1 MATASSLSPR
11 QRLINMMYL
20 VLTAMLA
27 MNVSK
32 EVLDAFAFLN
42 ADLVRSERS
51 HAERSQVEYAAFAAA
66 AQRFPEKFEAPHR
79 QALVVQHM
87 ADSLVRHIEGIKTR
101 AIAEADGVDPARLR
115 APDAAGRDTL
125 RALLALEAKDDR
137 DVLTRTLVGDEPA
150 QPRTGPGSASELRAL
165 LGAFRDTLKALAGPG
180 ASAVQAS
187 LDGLFDHSPR
197 RDASGVLNNWESIH
211 FYDVP
216 LAAGIATLSKLQA
229 DVRAAEN
236 DLVKWLYRAA
246 EADDL
251 RFSAVTTAVM
261 PVSTLVLQGDSFRAD
276 VFLAAY
282 DTRNPAQVLRS
293 DGSEVPVGADG
304 KAKLRVR
311 ADVAG
316 EQRVEGIL
324 RYEGPKGPMELP
336 YAATYQVM
344 APLLVASPTKMNVLY
359 RGVENPIDL
368 SVPGVP
374 ADRVQASISSGRIVR
389 SGQSWLASGMTASTV
404 EVHAS
409 VSLPDGGSRRVGP
422 VLFRVKDLPPPTP
435 YIAGLDP
442 ADTKATR
449 AKLTA
454 SQGIAA
460 KPIGSDFGDPWKV
473 QHFELAVV
481 RKGGPPVF
489 LTSNGNAF
497 SDEMEQALN
506 ALRPGDMVYV
516 DGIRAR
522 LANGQGPVRELA
534 PIAVKVMP

>member
-1 MATASSLSPR
+1 
-11 QRLINMMYL
+11 MMYL

-42 ADLVRSERS
+42 ADLVRSERA
-51 HAERSQVEYAAFAAA
+51 HADRSRVEYAAFTTA
-66 AQRFPEKFEAPHR
+66 AQRFPEKFEGPHR
-79 QALVVQHM
+79 KALLVQGM
-87 ADSLVRHIEGIKTR
+87 ADSLVRHIEGMKLR
-101 AIAEADGVDPARLR
+101 AIAEADGVDPTLLR
-115 APDAAGRDTL
+115 GTDAEGRDTL

-137 DVLTRTLVGDEPA
+137 DVLTRALIGSEPA
-150 QPRTGPGSASELRAL
+150 QPRSGPGSASELRAL
-165 LGAFRDTLKALAGPG
+165 LAAFRDTLKTLTGPG
-180 ASAVQAS
+180 GEALQAS

-211 FYDVP
+211 FNDVP
-216 LAAGIATLSKLQA
+216 LAAGIATLSKLQT

-246 EADDL
+246 ELDDV
-251 RFSAVTTAVM
+251 RFSTVTTAVM
-261 PVSTLVLQGDSFRAD
+261 PQSTLVLQGDSFRAD

-282 DTRNPAQVLRS
+282 DARNPAHVLRS
-293 DGSEVPVGADG
+293 DGASVPVGADG

-311 ADVAG
+311 ADVPG
-316 EQRVEGIL
+316 EQRVEGVL
-324 RYEGPKGPMELP
+324 HYEGPKGRMELP
-336 YAATYQVM
+336 YSATYQVM

-374 ADRVQASISSGRIVR
+374 SDQVQASISSGRIVR
-389 SGQSWLASGMTASTV
+389 SGQGWLASGMTASTV
-404 EVHAS
+404 EVHAT
-409 VSLPDGGSRRVGP
+409 VTLADGGSRRVGP

-442 ADTKATR
+442 TDTKAAR
-449 AKLTA
+449 ARLSA
-454 SQGIAA
+454 SKGIAA

-473 QHFELAVV
+473 QRFELAVV
-481 RKGGPPVF
+481 RRGGPPVF

-497 SDEMEQALN
+497 TDEMEQALN
-506 ALRPGDMVYV
+506 ALRPGDQVYV

-522 LANGQGPVRELA
+522 LANGQGPVLELA
-534 PIAVKVMP
+534 PIAVKVLP

>member
-1 MATASSLSPR
+1 
-11 QRLINMMYL
+11 MMYL

-66 AQRFPEKFEAPHR
+66 AERFPEKFEASHR
-79 QALVVQHM
+79 QALVVQDM

-137 DVLTRTLVGDEPA
+137 DVLTRALIGDEPA

-187 LDGLFDHSPR
+187 LDGLFDHGPR

-246 EADDL
+246 DADDL
-251 RFSAVTTAVM
+251 RFNAVTTAVM

-282 DTRNPAQVLRS
+282 DTRNPAEVLRS
-293 DGSEVPVGADG
+293 DGSVVPVGADG

-336 YAATYQVM
+336 YTATYQVM

-374 ADRVQASISSGRIVR
+374 ADRVQATISSGRIVR
-389 SGQSWLASGMTASTV
+389 SGQGWLASGMTAATV
-404 EVHAS
+404 EVYAS

-442 ADTKATR
+442 TDTKATR

-473 QHFELAVV
+473 QRFELAVV
-481 RKGGPPVF
+481 RKGGAPVF

-497 SDEMEQALN
+497 TVEMEQALN

-534 PIAVKVMP
+534 PIAVKVLP

>member
-1 MATASSLSPR
+1 MASDSSLSPR

-79 QALVVQHM
+79 QALIVQHM

-137 DVLTRTLVGDEPA
+137 DVLTRALIGDEPA

-180 ASAVQAS
+180 ATAEQAS
-187 LDGLFDHSPR
+187 LDGLFDQGPR

-246 EADDL
+246 EADDV
-251 RFSAVTTAVM
+251 RFSTLTTAVM
-261 PVSTLVLQGDSFRAD
+261 PHSTLVLQGDSFRAD

-282 DTRNPAQVLRS
+282 DTRNPARVLRA

-316 EQRVEGIL
+316 EQRVEGL
-324 RYEGPKGPMELP
+324 LYFEGPKGRMELP
-336 YAATYQVM
+336 YSASYQVM

-359 RGVENPIDL
+359 RGVDNPIDL

-389 SGQSWLASGMTASTV
+389 SGQGWLASGMTASSA

-409 VSLPDGGSRRVGP
+409 VTLPDGSSRRVGP

-473 QHFELAVV
+473 QRFELAVV

-497 SDEMEQALN
+497 TDEMEQALN

>member
-1 MATASSLSPR
+1 MASASSLSPR

-79 QALVVQHM
+79 QALIVQHM

-101 AIAEADGVDPARLR
+101 AIAAADGVDPARLR

-137 DVLTRTLVGDEPA
+137 DVLTRALIGDEPA

-180 ASAVQAS
+180 APAVQAS
-187 LDGLFDHSPR
+187 LDGLFDHGPR

-211 FYDVP
+211 FYDIP

-236 DLVKWLYRAA
+236 DLVKWLYRSA

-261 PVSTLVLQGDSFRAD
+261 PVSTLILQGDSFRAD

-282 DTRNPAQVLRS
+282 DTRNPARVLRA

-311 ADVAG
+311 ADVPG
-316 EQRVEGIL
+316 EQRVEGML

-336 YAATYQVM
+336 YTATYQVM

-389 SGQSWLASGMTASTV
+389 SGQGWLASGMTAPSV
-404 EVHAS
+404 EVNAS
-409 VSLPDGGSRRVGP
+409 VTLPDGSSRRVGP

-442 ADTKATR
+442 TDTKATR
-449 AKLTA
+449 AKLSA

-473 QHFELAVV
+473 QRFELTVV

-489 LTSNGNAF
+489 LAANGNTF
-497 SDEMEQALN
+497 TDEMKEALKV
-506 ALRPGDMVYV
+506 LRPGDDVLVYS
-516 DGIRAR
+516 IRAR
-522 LANGQGPVRELA
+522 LANGQGPLRELA
-534 PIAVKVMP
+534 PIAVKVLP

>member
-1 MATASSLSPR
+1 MASASSLSPR

-42 ADLVRSERS
+42 ADLVRSERA
-51 HAERSQVEYAAFAAA
+51 HADRSRVEYAAFATA
-66 AQRFPEKFEAPHR
+66 AQRFPEKFEGPHR
-79 QALVVQHM
+79 KALEVQGM
-87 ADSLVRHIEGIKTR
+87 ADSLVRHIEAMKLR
-101 AIAEADGVDPARLR
+101 AIAEADGVDPAHLR
-115 APDAAGRDTL
+115 GTDASGRDTL

-137 DVLTRTLVGDEPA
+137 DVLTRALIGNEPA
-150 QPRTGPGSASELRAL
+150 QPRSGPGSASELRAL
-165 LGAFRDTLKALAGPG
+165 LGAFRDTLKVLAGPH
-180 ASAVQAS
+180 ATAVHAS

-216 LAAGIATLSKLQA
+216 LAAGIATLSKLQT

-246 EADDL
+246 ERDDV
-251 RFSAVTTAVM
+251 RFSTITTAVM
-261 PVSTLVLQGDSFRAD
+261 PQSTLVLQGDSFRAD

-282 DTRNPAQVLRS
+282 DARNPARVVRS
-293 DGSEVPVGADG
+293 DGTQLPVGADG

-311 ADVAG
+311 ADVPG
-316 EQRVEGIL
+316 EQRVEGTL
-324 RYEGPKGPMELP
+324 HFEGPSGPMELP
-336 YAATYQVM
+336 YAVAYQVM

-374 ADRVQASISSGRIVR
+374 ADQVQASITSGRIVR
-389 SGQSWLASGMTASTV
+389 NGQGWLASGITASTV
-404 EVHAS
+404 EVYAS
-409 VSLPDGGSRRVGP
+409 VALPDGGTRRVGP

-435 YIAGLDP
+435 HIAGLDP
-442 ADTKATR
+442 TDTKATR

-473 QHFELAVV
+473 QRFELAVV
-481 RKGGPPVF
+481 RKGGPSVF
-489 LTSNGNAF
+489 LTANGNAF
-497 SDEMEQALN
+497 TDEMKQALN
-506 ALRPGDMVYV
+506 VLRPGDQVYV